1 MFELNGKSIV
11 VTGGGSGI
19 GEATA
24 QRLHKAGA
32 SVLVGDIS
40 DVGDKVRGWGCEFR
54 RTDVSSEKEMAGLL
68 DEAVQRFG
76 KLDVLVNNAG
86 IANVHPVEAA
96 DIERADRY
104 FRVNALS
111 VLIGIREAGKR
122 MREGGSI
129 VNISSLSAARG
140 TPGWAEYG
148 MSKAAIASV
157 TQTAAIEL
165 GPRGVRVNA
174 ICPGGVRTPL
184 AVQVNG
190 DALDKAMLALAPL
203 GRIGRPEEIAAAIHF
218 LASDDA
224 SYVTGQAIF
233 VDGGWSVGTTT
244 ATIAMVLGM

>member
-1 MFELNGKSIV
+1 
-11 VTGGGSGI
+11 
-19 GEATA
+19 
-24 QRLHKAGA
+24 
-32 SVLVGDIS
+32 
-40 DVGDKVRGWGCEFR
+40 
-54 RTDVSSEKEMAGLL
+54 MAGLL

-86 IANVHPVEAA
+86 IANVHPVDAA